1 MEQGEGRSQERVE
14 GQGKG
19 KKDGSS
25 SMQGVVNQGGR
36 SQEVAEGQGREFERL
51 VVGEG
56 TTNASAGGTQPSGDG
71 CA

>member
-36 SQEVAEGQGREFERL
+36 SQEVAEGQGRGNLFYFSL
-51 VVGEG
+51 
-56 TTNASAGGTQPSGDG
+56 TCDMPLYF
-71 CA
+71 